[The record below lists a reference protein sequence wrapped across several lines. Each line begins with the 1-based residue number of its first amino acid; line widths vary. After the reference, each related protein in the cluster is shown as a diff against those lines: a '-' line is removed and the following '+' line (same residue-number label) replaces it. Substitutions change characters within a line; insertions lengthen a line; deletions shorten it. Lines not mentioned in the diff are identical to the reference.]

1 MRAATIVA
9 AERGR
14 MFAIRIAVLS
24 LLAIVIVAATPSVAR
39 DQCYEP
45 CKARCAAKY
54 ACEHRNA
61 GPNCFTNFN
70 KCRSFCWR
78 VCRH

>member
-1 MRAATIVA
+1 MSAMRITA
-9 AERGR
+9 
-14 MFAIRIAVLS
+14 LS
-24 LLAIVIVAATPSVAR
+24 LVAIVIVAAVPSIARER

-54 ACEHRNA
+54 ACERRNA
-61 GPNCFTNFN
+61 GPNCFTNYN